1 MSGNLA
7 PLRHRDFALLWSGQ
21 FISMLGDGVFTVS
34 LAIETLRVDHSASG
48 LSYVLAARIVPGVAL
63 FLVGGVVVDRVPR
76 RLTMLVS
83 DSIRCLA
90 VAAIAVLTATDHVDL
105 PALATMALVFGIAD
119 AFFFPATTAITPEL
133 VPAEMLVGASALNNT
148 SAQLAQILV
157 GPAIGGLVVSLLG
170 SAWGFGIDAASFAV
184 SAFCLLLMSRRPRP
198 APTGQSALTDIAD
211 GLRYV
216 GTQRWLWVGILAA
229 GLGNLVAF
237 SPLGALI
244 PLLIE
249 RTLHQG
255 SLALGLVLAS
265 GGLGGL
271 IVALIVGHL
280 GAPRHRVIAIWLGW
294 GLSGVGV
301 LGLGLAPDV
310 WAAGVV
316 AFATYGLDAIG
327 NVLWN
332 PLIQQQVP
340 ADKLGRVAS
349 VDYLMSFGLSPIG
362 LIAAGA
368 TAAAIGVRATLLI
381 GGAITA
387 LTILTPLIPG
397 VQDPDRKPKPPQNPP
412 PRSPP
417 I

>member
-1 MSGNLA
+1 
-7 PLRHRDFALLWSGQ
+7 
-21 FISMLGDGVFTVS
+21 MLGDGVFTVS

-48 LSYVLAARIVPGVAL
+48 LSYVLAARILPGAVL
-63 FLVGGVVVDRVPR
+63 LLVGGVVADRVPR
-76 RLTMLVS
+76 RLTMLLS

-105 PALATMALVFGIAD
+105 LALAAMALVFGIAD
-119 AFFFPATTAITPEL
+119 AFFFPAATAITPEL
-133 VPAEMLVGASALNNT
+133 VPAELFVAASAMNNT

-170 SAWGFGIDAASFAV
+170 SSWGFGIDAASFAL
-184 SAFCLLLMSRRPRP
+184 SAACLLLMTRTPRP
-198 APTGQSALTDIAD
+198 APTGQSALNDIVD
-211 GLRYV
+211 GLRYCR
-216 GTQRWLWVGILAA
+216 THRWLWVGILAA
-229 GLGNLVAF
+229 GLGNFVAF

-265 GGLGGL
+265 GGLGGM
-271 IVALIVGHL
+271 IAALTVGHL
-280 GAPRHRVIAIWLGW
+280 GAPRHRVAFIWLGW

-310 WAAGVV
+310 WAAGAV

-340 ADKLGRVAS
+340 AEKLGRVSS
-349 VDYLMSFGLSPIG
+349 VDYLLSFALSPIG

-368 TAAAIGVRATLLI
+368 TAAAIGVRTTLLI

-387 LTILTPLIPG
+387 LTTLTPLIPG
-397 VQDPDRKPKPPQNPP
+397 IQDPDLRPEPPVSSQVAATPHE
-412 PRSPP
+412 
-417 I
+417 